1 MNYLQTV
8 VRKTYDQWNAH
19 PVKLCGSYTRKNIK
33 EEFASIDDFIKKWNS
48 AEKKQVIIDE
58 LRENGVFFEELQ
70 EEVGKDFDAFDLICH
85 VAFDMPPLTRR
96 DRANNVKKKNYFG
109 QYSETAR
116 KVIDAL
122 LDKYADEGLEDI
134 ETASVLTL
142 EPFIK
147 YGSPAKIIKEFGGKK
162 KFNKFIKE
170 LGYRLYA

>member
-1 MNYLQTV
+1 
-8 VRKTYDQWNAH
+8 
-19 PVKLCGSYTRKNIK
+19 
-33 EEFASIDDFIKKWNS
+33 
-48 AEKKQVIIDE
+48 
-58 LRENGVFFEELQ
+58 
-70 EEVGKDFDAFDLICH
+70 
-85 VAFDMPPLTRR
+85 MPPLTRR

>member
-1 MNYLQTV
+1 MGSI
-8 VRKTYDQWNAH
+8 RKL
-19 PVKLCGSYTRKNIK
+19 P
-33 EEFASIDDFIKKWNS
+33 EE
-48 AEKKQVIIDE
+48 
-58 LRENGVFFEELQ
+58 
-70 EEVGKDFDAFDLICH
+70 
-85 VAFDMPPLTRR
+85 
-96 DRANNVKKKNYFG
+96 
-109 QYSETAR
+109 
-116 KVIDAL
+116 VIDAL